1 MAGLPRFPA
10 LLTLL
15 VLVAGTSAAPA
26 PTPAP
31 KDAFAMNRAAES
43 YVKLVLAVGQHDV
56 DYVDAYYGPPEWR
69 AEAET
74 HKRPLA
80 EVRTEAE
87 TLIAAISAHAP
98 SKNEGDEIE
107 RLRHAYLL
115 RQLQSMVARID
126 LISGKKMTFDQESK
140 ALYDAVAPTYGATHF
155 QQILDQL
162 EKNVPGEGPLPQRV
176 EAFRQRFVI
185 PRERLDA
192 VFKAAI
198 DECRR
203 RTGQH
208 IELPA
213 GESFVVEYVT
223 NKSWSGYNW
232 YKGGFHS
239 LIQVNTDLPIFI
251 DRAVDL
257 ACHEGYPGHHVYNAL
272 LEQHLVRGC
281 GWPEFSVYPL
291 FSPQSLI
298 AEGTANFGIE
308 VAFPGKERTA
318 FESEKLYPLAGLDP
332 STADRYAEV
341 RDLLQQLGYAGNEAA
356 RGFLDGSLSRQD
368 AEAWLVRY
376 GLMSP
381 ERAAQ
386 RVRFIEQY
394 RSYVINYNLGQDLV
408 REYIEK
414 RGGTADHPRQRW
426 DEFAKLI
433 SSPRLPSGLR

>member
-10 LLTLL
+10 FLTILLLA
-15 VLVAGTSAAPA
+15 AGCASAPA
-26 PTPAP
+26 R
-31 KDAFAMNRAAES
+31 KDSFAMNRAAES
-43 YVKLVLAVGQHDV
+43 YVKLVLAVGQHDA

-69 AEAET
+69 AEAEA
-74 HKRPLA
+74 HKRPLSEIRA
-80 EVRTEAE
+80 EAE
-87 TLIAAISAHAP
+87 TLIAGLSAHAP
-98 SKNEGDEIE
+98 GPQEGDELD

-126 LISGKKMTFDQESK
+126 LVSGKKMTFDQESK
-140 ALYDAVAPTYGATHF
+140 ALYDAVAPAYGAEHF

-162 EKNVPGEGPLPQRV
+162 EKKVPGEGTLPERV
-176 EAFRQRFVI
+176 EKFRQRFVI
-185 PRERLDA
+185 PREKLDA
-192 VFKAAI
+192 VFNAAVA
-198 DECRR
+198 ECRR
-203 RTGQH
+203 RTAQH

-272 LEQHLVRGC
+272 LEQHLGRGR

-298 AEGTANFGIE
+298 AEGTANFGID
-308 VAFPGKERTA
+308 VAFPGQERTT
-318 FESEKLYPLAGLDP
+318 FERDTLYPLAGLDP
-332 STADRYAEV
+332 ATAQSYAEV
-341 RDLLQQLGYAGNEAA
+341 RDLLQHLGYAGNEAA
-356 RGFLDGSLSRQD
+356 RGFLDGKISRQD

-414 RGGTADHPRQRW
+414 RGGTVDHPQQRW